1 MAYQTQHGT
10 KHLIAP
16 KAEHLLSNI
25 YIMNVI
31 TSGSVAEDKNLEV
44 ILLPSLS
51 LNFLSK
57 DITLQNILNT
67 TTSHHPP
74 AATLSQ
80 VTTTSHLDYY
90 YITIVH
96 L

>member
-1 MAYQTQHGT
+1 M
-10 KHLIAP
+10 IAP

-80 VTTTSHLDYY
+80 VTTTSHLDYCN
-90 YITIVH
+90 H
-96 L
+96 P